1 MHPETRLFLINKHL
15 QENALVL
22 RAGGSLLAKKAAG
35 SGAKATTTAL
45 ARRAAT
51 SGAKPLTGEIV
62 STVGSAGAKPLT
74 GEIVSTVGS
83 AGART
88 ASRGGAIQLARNAR
102 PSMLGRAANVGTT
115 ALALRPSGG
124 GGGTRPP
131 SGGGGTRP
139 PSDGG
144 NNRGERNPNPNPAG
158 RENLLRNVYSRRREG
173 PLGRLK
179 RTIKDVGMSG
189 IDTLRRQQSG
199 IYGDIA
205 AQGLNIGSSRRM
217 GPEFGS
223 TGRFSRR
230 ELGVKNI
237 RGFVRDVFGTTS
249 KKDAEGKTIQGS
261 AEPGVLSPVRGYFK
275 ASSKL
280 ADRAERRMGRG
291 KGFFSR
297 INRAP
302 YKYGTYSKPSDSVY
316 NPKASGTFR
325 DPYQRERTI

>member
-1 MHPETRLFLINKHL
+1 MHPETRLFLINKQL
-15 QENALVL
+15 QENVLVK
-22 RAGGSLLAKKAAG
+22 AGAG
-35 SGAKATTTAL
+35 AVTKTL

-51 SGAKPLTGEIV
+51 SSAKPVTSV
-62 STVGSAGAKPLT
+62 VVRRVGSAGAKPLT

-88 ASRGGAIQLARNAR
+88 AGRGGAIQLARNAR
-102 PSMLGRAANVGTT
+102 PSMFGRAARVGTT

-124 GGGTRPP
+124 GGGRGTRPP

-158 RENLLRNVYSRRREG
+158 RENLFRNVYSRRREG
-173 PLGRLK
+173 PLGKLK
-179 RTIKDVGMSG
+179 RAVKDVGMSG

-237 RGFVRDVFGTTS
+237 RNFVRDTFGTKTE
-249 KKDAEGKTIQGS
+249 KDAQGNVIQGS
-261 AEPGVLSPVRGYFK
+261 AQPGRLSPVGGYFK
-275 ASSKL
+275 VSSKL

-291 KGFFSR
+291 GGFFSR

-316 NPKASGTFR
+316 DPKASGTFR
-325 DPYQRERTI
+325 DPYQRERTVPKT

>member
-15 QENALVL
+15 QENVLVKS
-22 RAGGSLLAKKAAG
+22 AAKPVTKV
-35 SGAKATTTAL
+35 L
-45 ARRAAT
+45 ARR
-51 SGAKPLTGEIV
+51 
-62 STVGSAGAKPLT
+62 VGAGAA
-74 GEIVSTVGS
+74 SS
-83 AGART
+83 GART
-88 ASRGGAIQLARNAR
+88 GAIQLARNVRPGLGQAAR
-102 PSMLGRAANVGTT
+102 AGTT
-115 ALALRPSGG
+115 ALALRRSGG
-124 GGGTRPP
+124 GRGTKPP
-131 SGGGGTRP
+131 SGGGG
-139 PSDGG
+139 
-144 NNRGERNPNPNPAG
+144 RGERNPNPNPAG

-179 RTIKDVGMSG
+179 RTVKDVGMSG

-205 AQGLNIGSSRRM
+205 ASGLNIGSSRRM
-217 GPEFGS
+217 GPEFGT
-223 TGRFSRR
+223 TGRKARR
-230 ELGVKNI
+230 VQGVGNI
-237 RGFVRDVFGTTS
+237 RGFVKDVFGTTT

-261 AEPGVLSPVRGYFK
+261 AEPGILSPVRGYFK
-275 ASSKL
+275 ASSKM

-316 NPKASGTFR
+316 DPKASGTFR

>member
-15 QENALVL
+15 QENVLVKS
-22 RAGGSLLAKKAAG
+22 AAKPVTKV
-35 SGAKATTTAL
+35 L
-45 ARRAAT
+45 ARR
-51 SGAKPLTGEIV
+51 
-62 STVGSAGAKPLT
+62 VGAGAA
-74 GEIVSTVGS
+74 SS
-83 AGART
+83 GART
-88 ASRGGAIQLARNAR
+88 GAIQLARNVR
-102 PSMLGRAANVGTT
+102 PSLGQAARAGTT
-115 ALALRPSGG
+115 APALRSSGG
-124 GGGTRPP
+124 GRGTRPP
-131 SGGGGTRP
+131 SG
-139 PSDGG
+139 GG

-173 PLGRLK
+173 PLGKLK
-179 RTIKDVGMSG
+179 RTVKDIGMSG

-205 AQGLNIGSSRRM
+205 ASGLNIGSSRRM
-217 GPEFGS
+217 GPEFGT
-223 TGRFSRR
+223 TGRKARR
-230 ELGVKNI
+230 VQGVGNI
-237 RGFVRDVFGTTS
+237 RGFVKDVFGTTS

-261 AEPGVLSPVRGYFK
+261 AEPGILSPVRGYFK
-275 ASSKL
+275 ASSKM

-316 NPKASGTFR
+316 DPKASGTFR